1 MKRLVPPVV
10 PVFPKR
16 QAAHRMTL
24 EKTYILS
31 ILEYREYKFL
41 ITPNTLGYIRLLYL
55 FRL

>member
-16 QAAHRMTL
+16 QAAPRMTL

-41 ITPNTLGYIRLLYL
+41 IIPNTLGYIRLLYL